1 MYIYTIY
8 TIYIQYIYIYTHY
21 IYIQCIYIYIYNIYI
36 YNTIYIYISIQYI
49 YIHTHTIYI
58 HIHILYIYNILYIYT
73 YHICIYNIYI
83 YIYIY
88 IHIIHL
94 TYKYI
99 QRSDI
104 WHCLI
109 FSGKNTFNQPCV
121 AQSYS
126 EPITERY
133 NDEKHIRQQDVCISK
148 LHTNRSTCSKLWCFP
163 SLSETST
170 QSPCFWVGERVWKH
184 QQVAVSNWT
193 HIVQILQQTTSGCSH
208 GTRRGRRCKT
218 CVLVSCSYANGS
230 RAAFS
235 DSDFARQVDMGG
247 SSIIPLGTAN
257 YPKWIDIGLLA
268 YWNPCV

>member
-1 MYIYTIY
+1 MY
-8 TIYIQYIYIYTHY
+8 IYIQYIYIYIIQHIF
-21 IYIQCIYIYIYNIYI
+21 IYLYNIYI
-36 YNTIYIYISIQYI
+36 YIHILYIYT
-49 YIHTHTIYI
+49 HTHTIYI
-58 HIHILYIYNILYIYT
+58 QYIIYIHIPYMYLQ
-73 YHICIYNIYI
+73 

-268 YWNPCV
+268 YWNPCVKGTSKLGEHP

>member
-1 MYIYTIY
+1 MRYIRNIT
-8 TIYIQYIYIYTHY
+8 
-21 IYIQCIYIYIYNIYI
+21 CIHSCIHTCYIYIYNIYL
-36 YNTIYIYISIQYI
+36 YIYTI

-58 HIHILYIYNILYIYT
+58 LYIHILYIYIYT
-73 YHICIYNIYI
+73 QYIIYIHIPYMYLQHYNIYI
-83 YIYIY
+83 Y
-88 IHIIHL
+88 IIHL

-148 LHTNRSTCSKLWCFP
+148 LHTNRSTCRKLWCFP

-170 QSPCFWVGERVWKH
+170 QSPCFRVGERVWKH
-184 QQVAVSNWT
+184 QQVAVSIWT